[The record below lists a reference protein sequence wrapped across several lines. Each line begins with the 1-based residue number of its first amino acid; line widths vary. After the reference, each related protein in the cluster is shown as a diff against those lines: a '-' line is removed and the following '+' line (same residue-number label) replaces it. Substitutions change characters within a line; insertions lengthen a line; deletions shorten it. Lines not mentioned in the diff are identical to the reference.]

1 MPNIGDT
8 LKQLFNL
15 GPKDTGSSEI
25 NSENVAARLLAFL
38 ERALPPKLYNNTTA
52 KALREFKKADLA
64 HQNRYLPGLY
74 LAYEH
79 QLLTT
84 NSELALEK
92 KAFREDILKVFPEL
106 NELPE
111 MQPIF
116 ATPAI
121 QEHLL
126 CTSFLKEVLAQKVA
140 TLGTKSVTVLQMEEW
155 LSKPVESNDDNN
167 EHSLIGYSK
176 SIATQC
182 LLKVGDQLTHQLFI
196 EAYNNVAQQ
205 YSLLESFPSIILL
218 MPTQCLDTHKIA
230 LLNKRQM
237 EKFLFEKIHELES
250 LNTTLQEKNAELLRT
265 QQSLAESQ
273 NETNLSHSKFETI
286 LQTVQEGIIV
296 ANARGIITLVNRQI
310 ERIFGYEASEMI
322 GQDLRILMP
331 EAYRGF
337 HQHGM
342 TRYLETRESHILN
355 TLVTTDGQHK
365 DGHLIPIEINVSE
378 MILNEEVFFTAAIRD
393 ITKRIAIEKELID
406 SKEELEDRVK
416 RRTTAL
422 EEAQTELQKTNKELE
437 RSNLELEQ
445 FAYIVSHDLQAPLR
459 MIGNYTQLLSR
470 RYSEQ
475 LDADARDFIGFSV
488 DGVKQMSSLIND
500 LLAYS
505 RAGNSREPLDWISLN
520 DVTFLVEN
528 NLKGFIEE
536 TGTILSF
543 KGASWPEILAI
554 RVLMLQL
561 FQNLIENA
569 IKFAAPNRPP
579 YVQVGF
585 EEQATEWLFYVKDNG
600 IGIPESKLEKVFI
613 IFQRLETD
621 TPRKGTGI
629 GLAVCKRIVERHNGR
644 IWVESTLG
652 EGSTFFFT
660 IQKS

>member
-25 NSENVAARLLAFL
+25 NSENVATRLLVFL
-38 ERALPPKLYNNTTA
+38 ERALPSKSHNNTTA
-52 KALREFKKADLA
+52 KALREFKKADWTEKPK
-64 HQNRYLPGLY
+64 YLPGLY
-74 LAYEH
+74 LAFEH
-79 QLLTT
+79 QLIAT
-84 NSELALEK
+84 NSEASLDK
-92 KAFREDILKVFPEL
+92 KAFRLDILNAFPEL

-116 ATPAI
+116 ASPAI

-126 CTSFLKEVLAQKVA
+126 CTIFLNEVLAQKMA
-140 TLGTKSVTVLQMEEW
+140 TLGTKSVTIEQMEEW
-155 LSKPVESNDDNN
+155 LNKPLESDDDNN
-167 EHSLIGYSK
+167 ERSLVGYSK
-176 SIATQC
+176 NIAAQC
-182 LLKVGDQLTHQLFI
+182 LLKIGDQLTHQLFI
-196 EAYNNVAQQ
+196 EAYNNVAKQ
-205 YSLLESFPSIILL
+205 YSLLDCFPSILLL
-218 MPTQCLDTHKIA
+218 MPTQCLDAPKIA

-237 EKFLFEKIHELES
+237 EKFLFEKIQELES
-250 LNTTLQEKNAELLRT
+250 LNARLEEKNTELLRT

-296 ANARGIITLVNRQI
+296 ANSRGIITLVNPQI
-310 ERIFGYEASEMI
+310 ERIFGFEASEMV
-322 GQDLRILMP
+322 GQDLKMIMP
-331 EAYRGF
+331 EAYREY
-337 HQHGM
+337 HTEGM
-342 TRYLETRESHILN
+342 SRYMKTRESHILN
-355 TLVTTDGQHK
+355 TLVVIDGQHK
-365 DGHLIPIEINVSE
+365 DGRIIPLEINISE
-378 MILNEEVFFTAAIRD
+378 MILNGETLFTAAIRD
-393 ITKRIAIEKELID
+393 ITKRVAIEKELLA
-406 SKEELEDRVK
+406 SKEELEARVK
-416 RRTTAL
+416 RRTIAL
-422 EEAQTELQKTNKELE
+422 EEAQTELQKSNKELE

-505 RAGNSREPLDWISLN
+505 RAGNSRDPLDWISLN

-536 TGTILSF
+536 TGTTLSF
-543 KGASWPEILAI
+543 RGASWPEILAI

-569 IKFAAPNRPP
+569 VKFAAPNRPP

-585 EEQATEWLFYVKDNG
+585 QEHDTEWLFYVKDNG

-660 IQKS
+660 IPKS